1 MLCVSIGRTRHKM
14 MIAEIHEAARR
25 GAQFIELRLDF
36 LAKAPDFNRLF
47 GYKPCPFV
55 ATIRRQEDGGRWSRS
70 EQERLTLLRLCIAS
84 GHFDWVDLETDIAD
98 KIPRF
103 GKVKRIVSYH
113 NPREFPK
120 DLEAILQKMAK
131 QDADVLKIA
140 VRAEHPAD
148 NIRVLSLIA
157 KSPKPL
163 VSLCLG
169 DLGIPSRIL
178 AGKFG
183 APFTYCAFNK
193 ERGIAPGILSMEEMQ
208 KVYAYDRIGKN
219 TQVFA
224 VVGDPI
230 EHSLSPLAH
239 NAALQALGLDA
250 VYMPIRVPP
259 GELPATLQAFEQVPV
274 QGYSV
279 TLPHKETAAQLA
291 REKDELT
298 ALTGSTN
305 TLVRLPDGGFRAYNT
320 DAPAALAA
328 LQDKLAT
335 LPGRPNLRNLHV
347 LVLGAGGVARAI
359 VFALV
364 RAGAQVVVAN
374 RTLARAE
381 KLAQDSGC
389 RFVDWNARYNVKYD
403 LLVNCTSIGM
413 FPNLDETPMH
423 HSALQPGQIVFD
435 TVYNPETTLLI
446 RQARERG
453 CEVITGVEMFVRQAA
468 LQFRLFTGKEPPLD
482 LMRKV
487 VRRALLPV
495 HLREE
500 EELPE
505 QDSKA

>member
-14 MIAEIHEAARR
+14 MIAEIQEAARR
-25 GAQFIELRLDF
+25 GAEFIELRLDF
-36 LAKAPDFNRLF
+36 LSKAPDFQRLL

-55 ATIRRQEDGGRWSRS
+55 ATVRRQDDGGRWSRS
-70 EQERLTLLRLCIAS
+70 EQERQTLLRLCIAS
-84 GHFDWVDLETDIAD
+84 GHFEWVDLETDIAD

-113 NPREFPK
+113 NARQCPNNEE
-120 DLEAILQKMAK
+120 LQTILQKMLQ

-148 NIRVLSLIA
+148 NIRVLSLIP

-163 VSLCLG
+163 VALCMG

-178 AGKFG
+178 CGRFG
-183 APFTYCAFNK
+183 APFSYCAFNK

-208 KVYAYDRIGKN
+208 KVYAYDRIGK
-219 TQVFA
+219 TTRVFA

-230 EHSLSPLAH
+230 EHSLSPLVH
-239 NAALQALGLDA
+239 NAAFQGLGLDC
-250 VYMPIRVPP
+250 VYVPMRVPK
-259 GELPATLQAFEQVPV
+259 GELASTLRAFDEVPIS
-274 QGYSV
+274 GYSV

-291 REKDELT
+291 KEKDELT
-298 ALTGSTN
+298 RLAGSTN
-305 TLVRLPDGGFRAYNT
+305 TLVRLTEGGFRAVNT
-320 DAPAALAA
+320 DAPAALEA
-328 LQDKLAT
+328 LQEKLAS
-335 LPGRPNLRNLHV
+335 LPGRPKLQNLHV
-347 LVLGAGGVARAI
+347 LVLGAGGVGRAI

-364 RAGAQVVVAN
+364 KTGASVVVAN
-374 RTLARAE
+374 RTLERAE

-389 RFVDWNARYNVKYD
+389 RFVDWNGRYQTRFDV
-403 LLVNCTSIGM
+403 LINCTSVGM
-413 FPNLDETPMH
+413 FPNVDETPMH

-446 RQARERG
+446 REARERG
-453 CEVITGVEMFVRQAA
+453 CQVITGVEMFVRQAA

-482 LMRKV
+482 LMRKT
-487 VRRALLPV
+487 VRRALSPV

-500 EELPE
+500 EDLPE
-505 QDSKA
+505 